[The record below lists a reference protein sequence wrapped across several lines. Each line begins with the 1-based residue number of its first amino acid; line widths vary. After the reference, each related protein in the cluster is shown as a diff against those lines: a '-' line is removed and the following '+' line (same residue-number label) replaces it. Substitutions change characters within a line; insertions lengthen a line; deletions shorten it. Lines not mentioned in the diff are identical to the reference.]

1 MIPANFEYV
10 VAGSLDDAVR
20 LLARHGSEARLLS
33 GGHSLVPLMK
43 MRMAAPSVLI
53 DVGRIQELRLI
64 REEQDEIVV
73 GAMATHH
80 VVESSPTI
88 QRFLPLLAE
97 TASQIGDA
105 QVRNRG
111 TIGGSLVHAD
121 PASDLPAAVIAL
133 EATLVVIGTAG
144 TRRIPAES
152 FFVDMLQSAVGTGE
166 VLAEIQIP
174 KSAAGTG
181 SAYRKMAQSASGFA
195 IVGVAAVVRRDG
207 DVCSDIRIGVTGVA
221 VKPFRARSAEDALRG
236 RRLDGRGIRGAC
248 TRVANGHDVLS
259 DIHASAEY
267 RTDLADV
274 YTRRS
279 VEAAAARAGVR
290 HEG

>member
-10 VAGSLDDAVR
+10 VAGSLEDAVR

-53 DVGRIQELRLI
+53 DVGRIPELRLV
-64 REEQDEIVV
+64 REEQEEIVV

-80 VVESSPTI
+80 VVESSPII

-97 TASQIGDA
+97 TASQIGDV

-121 PASDLPAAVIAL
+121 PASNLPAAVLAL
-133 EATLVVIGTAG
+133 NATLVVAGKAG
-144 TRRIPAES
+144 TRRITAES
-152 FFVDMLQSAVGTGE
+152 FFIDMLQSAVGTGE
-166 VLAEIQIP
+166 VLAEIRFP
-174 KSAAGTG
+174 KSAPGTG

-195 IVGVAAVVRRDG
+195 IVGIAAVVRRDG
-207 DVCSDIRIGVTGVA
+207 DLCSDIRIGVTGVA
-221 VKPFRARSAEDALRG
+221 VKPFRARGVEDALRG
-236 RRLDGRGIRGAC
+236 RRLDGGNIRSAC
-248 TRVANGHDVLS
+248 TQVAKGTEVLS

-267 RTDLADV
+267 RMDLADV

-279 VEAAAARAGVR
+279 VEAAAARGSAP
-290 HEG
+290 